1 MDVLLTTFNGEKY
14 LEEQLES
21 LGCQEDVNVRV
32 WVNDDGSTDETL
44 AILKK
49 WQRKGLIQEI
59 SKSQGV
65 GSTGAF
71 LRLLSEHSDSEY
83 VAFCDQ
89 DDIWEPKKIAIQLLK
104 IKNSKPAFVASQRL
118 LIDNS
123 GKEIGTSKKLRK
135 SPSFE
140 NAMFEN
146 IAPGNTLLLNN
157 QAINVINRFQG
168 PPVKHY
174 DSWIYLLLT
183 FVGEVEYIHQ
193 PLLRYRIHETNLVG
207 LRKYNVRRFIDS
219 TENYLRQIRFLYEIN
234 ERDLKQGQNS
244 ALTELILIGENKSKI
259 KKVFSI
265 LKYPI
270 ERQRRIDQVGIKL
283 ALLVLVFTSRFKKLL
298 D

>member
-1 MDVLLTTFNGEKY
+1 MDVLLATFNGEKY

-21 LGCQEDVNVRV
+21 LDCQESVTVRV

-49 WQRKGLIQEI
+49 WQRKGLIKEI

-65 GSTGAF
+65 GSTRAF
-71 LRLLSEHSDSEY
+71 LRLLLEHSDSEY

-89 DDIWEPKKIAIQLLK
+89 DDIWEPKKLEIQLLK
-104 IKNSKPAFVASQRL
+104 ITNDKPACVASHRL
-118 LIDNS
+118 FIDNNNRI
-123 GKEIGTSKKLRK
+123 IGASKKLRR

-157 QAINVINRFQG
+157 QAISAINRYQDA
-168 PPVKHY
+168 PIKHY

-183 FVGEVEYIHQ
+183 FVGEVEYINQ

-207 LRKYNVRRFIDS
+207 LRKYDVGQFIDS
-219 TENYLRQIRFLYEIN
+219 TESYLSQIKFLNKIN

-244 ALTELILIGENKSKI
+244 ALTELMSIGECKSKI
-259 KKVFSI
+259 KKVISI
-265 LKYPI
+265 LKYPLL
-270 ERQRRIDQVGIKL
+270 RQRRIDQVGMKL
-283 ALLVLVFTSRFKKLL
+283 ALLVLVFTSRF
-298 D
+298 

>member
-1 MDVLLTTFNGEKY
+1 MDVLLATFNGGKY

-21 LGCQEDVNVRV
+21 LVCQEGVTVRV
-32 WVNDDGSTDETL
+32 WANDDGSTDETL

-49 WQRKGLIQEI
+49 WQRKGLIKDI

-89 DDIWEPKKIAIQLLK
+89 DDIWEPKKLAMQLLK
-104 IKNSKPAFVASQRL
+104 ITNCMPACVTSQRL
-118 LIDNS
+118 FIDNS
-123 GKEIGTSKKLRK
+123 NRIIGVSKKLRR

-157 QAINVINRFQG
+157 QAINAINRYQDA
-168 PPVKHY
+168 PIKYY

-183 FVGEVEYIHQ
+183 FVGKVEYIHQ
-193 PLLRYRIHETNLVG
+193 PLIRYRIHETNLVG
-207 LRKYNVRRFIDS
+207 LRKYNVGRFIDS
-219 TENYLRQIRFLYEIN
+219 AESYLSQIRFLNEIN

-244 ALTELILIGENKSKI
+244 ALTELRLISECKGKI
-259 KKVFSI
+259 KKVISI
-265 LKYPI
+265 LKYPL

-283 ALLVLVFTSRFKKLL
+283 TLLVLVLSSRF
-298 D
+298 